1 MAKIHIVNVTW
12 ENSTSKYGISHIRY
26 YYSSK
31 KKAIKEIEKRNA
43 SSTHNTAPDYKYAYY
58 TSEIVM

>member
-1 MAKIHIVNVTW
+1 MAKVHIVNVTW
-12 ENSTSKYGISHIRY
+12 ENSTNRYGVSHIRY

-31 KKAIKEIEKRNA
+31 KKAMKEIELRN
-43 SSTHNTAPDYKYAYY
+43 SSDTHNVAPDYKYAYY